1 MAAMQPEF
9 EDETPINPFDF
20 WQGANFKLKLKKVA
34 GYWNYDS
41 SEFDRQGPLL
51 DDDDALEAIWKKQ
64 YSLAAFTAADQ
75 FKSYDEL
82 KKRLDYVL
90 GKKSTRPAPQAE
102 ETEYD
107 NYAAAEQKSVTE
119 EQVLRKLKILTKH
132 QKLLTQ
138 HPLLLTMMMTLCLT
152 SQNLLTHEVD
162 L

>member
-107 NYAAAEQKSVTE
+107 NYSSRTEVCHRRASAQEQ
-119 EQVLRKLKILTKH
+119 KILTKH

-138 HPLLLTMMMTLCLT
+138 HPLLLADDGYVFAAKLAD
-152 SQNLLTHEVD
+152 S
-162 L
+162 